1 MKLNVRLEQI
11 RSCIVLKDAIAKNV
25 VVNERTSQF
34 YICVY
39 IQCRGHRPT
48 DRLHLNFPFSRRNW
62 RPRSSLYPVNRRR
75 RRELRCSLSSLLL
88 QTEFK

>member
-39 IQCRGHRPT
+39 IQCRRRRPT
-48 DRLHLNFPFSRRNW
+48 GRPHLNFPFSRRNG
-62 RPRSSLYPVNRRR
+62 RSRSSLFPVNGRR
-75 RRELRCSLSSLLL
+75 RRELRRGS
-88 QTEFK
+88 